1 MKKLILD
8 NGLTLITE
16 KIKEAKTSSVVVT
29 VKIGPSDEP
38 SEMAGIS
45 HFVEHMAF
53 KGTRS
58 IPDPTELSSVIENVG
73 GFINASTD
81 YDSTHY
87 YIKAPSEYIEKSIT
101 LLFDMLSNSTFLT
114 SSIENERKVITE
126 EINSVNDFPDDRCEL
141 NLHKVMWPNTY
152 LERDIAGS
160 HKTLKSITES
170 DLLCFYNHNYTA
182 DKIIVSVAGNIE
194 ESELISLI
202 SNLSKELP
210 LSRKNNVSYKP
221 KLTPQSGKIY
231 IEEADTG
238 QIHICFGYPG
248 ASTDTETK
256 YSLSL
261 LNIILGSGMS
271 SLLFKEVREKRG
283 LAYDIESKQ
292 YNLNQCGYLTITAGL
307 SQKKLNESIELIENI
322 MSNCYQQ
329 IDKSTL
335 NKAKNMLKGRLII
348 SMEDTLSIAEF
359 NATSQRFGTVDNFED
374 HLEKINNVKI
384 DEIKEIAHTNFTE
397 FKPNIAIVGPVK
409 ELYSSRIPSSV
420 HI

>member
-1 MKKLILD
+1 M
-8 NGLTLITE
+8 
-16 KIKEAKTSSVVVT
+16 
-29 VKIGPSDEP
+29 
-38 SEMAGIS
+38 
-45 HFVEHMAF
+45 
-53 KGTRS
+53 
-58 IPDPTELSSVIENVG
+58 
-73 GFINASTD
+73 
-81 YDSTHY
+81 
-87 YIKAPSEYIEKSIT
+87 
-101 LLFDMLSNSTFLT
+101 
-114 SSIENERKVITE
+114 
-126 EINSVNDFPDDRCEL
+126 
-141 NLHKVMWPNTY
+141 
-152 LERDIAGS
+152 
-160 HKTLKSITES
+160 
-170 DLLCFYNHNYTA
+170 
-182 DKIIVSVAGNIE
+182 
-194 ESELISLI
+194 
-202 SNLSKELP
+202 P
-210 LSRKNNVSYKP
+210 LSRKNDVSYKP

-359 NATSQRFGTVDNFED
+359 NATSQRFGTANNFED
-374 HLEKINNVKI
+374 HLEKVNNVKI

-397 FKPNIAIVGPVK
+397 SKPNIAIVGPVK